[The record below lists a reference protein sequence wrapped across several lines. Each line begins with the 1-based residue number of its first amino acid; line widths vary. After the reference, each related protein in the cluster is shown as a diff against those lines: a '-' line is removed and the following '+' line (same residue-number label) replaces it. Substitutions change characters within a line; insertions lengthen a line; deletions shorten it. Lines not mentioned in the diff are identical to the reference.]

1 MTEKKLKEKEKENK
15 KENKKVNKKVN
26 EKDNKIRLVLGKRER
41 ERERGILHT
50 HALRVCEIGRH
61 YSPPTGNPVG
71 DRPYH

>member
-1 MTEKKLKEKEKENK
+1 MTEKKFKEKEKENK
-15 KENKKVNKKVN
+15 KENKKVDKVN